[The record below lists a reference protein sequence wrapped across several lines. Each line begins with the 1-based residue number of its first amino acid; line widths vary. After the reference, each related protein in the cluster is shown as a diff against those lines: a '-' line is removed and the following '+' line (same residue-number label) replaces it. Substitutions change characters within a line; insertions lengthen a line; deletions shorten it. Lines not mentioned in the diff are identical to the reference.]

1 MKPMKM
7 LKNIK
12 AQTDTFLN
20 LVIGL
25 GVLAFAYAVIMALT
39 QGVLDNELT
48 RAGGNAT
55 VGSYSYNGTVTIL
68 EAMSTIPGWVTLLV
82 LAVVGL
88 ALVGIVMLF
97 KRIRG

>member
-1 MKPMKM
+1 MKM
-7 LKNIK
+7 LKNVK

-20 LVIGL
+20 LIIGL

-39 QGVLDNELT
+39 QGVFDQQT
-48 RAGGNAT
+48 AD
-55 VGSYSYNGTVTIL
+55 SYAANGTQTIL
-68 EAMSTIPGWVTLLV
+68 EAMATIPGWVTLLV

-97 KRIRG
+97 KRVRG